1 MKIRRIGFILLA
13 MVLVLTAAPLWA
25 AESPMVIKYAHL
37 GAPKPLESMIHAGAI
52 SFKYIVEKR
61 SAGRMEVKIYPSGT
75 LGKEVDLMEAVQNN
89 AIQINC
95 ASLGGLFRIY
105 PPAYLPFAPYVFR
118 NAAIAQATIDGP
130 FGRKLMDGLTQ
141 KTGIKG
147 LRILDTAG
155 YLVLTNNV
163 RQLKSPADFK
173 GIKFR
178 GMDSLQVAMF
188 KALGGSAVP
197 IAWPEVY
204 TSLQT
209 GVVQGQTNPTFI
221 VDWAKF
227 YEVQKYLTLA
237 NTQYGYQM
245 LICNKGWYDSLSA
258 EDRRIID
265 DAAQMAQMTA
275 RGLGVVL
282 EQIALEKLKERGMDI
297 YALSDQETLEFQK
310 VARPACLKWL
320 KSQMDPKLVDDF
332 MADVKA
338 AEEKLGY

>member
-1 MKIRRIGFILLA
+1 MKIGRIGFILLA
-13 MVLVLTAAPLWA
+13 MVMVLTAAPLWA

-37 GAPKPLESMIHAGAI
+37 GAPKPLESMIHAAAI

-118 NAAIAQATIDGP
+118 NAAIAQATLDGP

-188 KALGGSAVP
+188 KALGGSAAP

-282 EQIALEKLKERGMDI
+282 EQIALEKLKEKGMDI

>member
-1 MKIRRIGFILLA
+1 
-13 MVLVLTAAPLWA
+13 
-25 AESPMVIKYAHL
+25 
-37 GAPKPLESMIHAGAI
+37 
-52 SFKYIVEKR
+52 
-61 SAGRMEVKIYPSGT
+61 
-75 LGKEVDLMEAVQNN
+75 
-89 AIQINC
+89 
-95 ASLGGLFRIY
+95 
-105 PPAYLPFAPYVFR
+105 
-118 NAAIAQATIDGP
+118 
-130 FGRKLMDGLTQ
+130 MDGLTQ

-282 EQIALEKLKERGMDI
+282 EQIALEKLKEKGMDI